1 MTISNTVKTIVQMK
15 YKEAVMKSKIALL
28 LPFVTF
34 TAVMTLAPFQAG
46 QAGVAERPSLAVPA
60 PVDDNGCGDAGD
72 YGMTDT
78 IVPSLAVQICDDC
91 RFGESDRF
99 ALLMSYGHA
108 ARRAGYLVDPLNT
121 NVFLVTE
128 IGVLPN
134 GKPYL
139 KGIIGNKQL
148 TVGDPFP
155 GETLATVAGK
165 LALIA
170 VSRDR

>member
-1 MTISNTVKTIVQMK
+1 MK
-15 YKEAVMKSKIALL
+15 YKEAVMKSKIALF

-46 QAGVAERPSLAVPA
+46 QAGVAERPSLAAPA
-60 PVDDNGCGDAGD
+60 PADDNGCGDAGD

-91 RFGESDRF
+91 RFDERDRF

-121 NVFLVTE
+121 NVFLITE
-128 IGVLPN
+128 ISVLPN

-139 KGIIGNKQL
+139 KGVIGNKQL

-155 GETLATVAGK
+155 GETLASVAGK

-170 VSRDR
+170 VAGDR

>member
-1 MTISNTVKTIVQMK
+1 MTYTIV
-15 YKEAVMKSKIALL
+15 S
-28 LPFVTF
+28 
-34 TAVMTLAPFQAG
+34 
-46 QAGVAERPSLAVPA
+46 
-60 PVDDNGCGDAGD
+60 
-72 YGMTDT
+72 
-78 IVPSLAVQICDDC
+78 SLAVQICDDC

-99 ALLMSYGHA
+99 ALLMSCGYA
-108 ARRAGYLVDPLNT
+108 ARRAGYLADPLNT
-121 NVFLVTE
+121 NVFLITE

-148 TVGDPFP
+148 TAGNPFP
-155 GETLATVAGK
+155 GETLVTVAGK